1 MSLRLGDVAP
11 DFTADT
17 TQGKIKFHDWI
28 GSGWAILFSHP
39 RDFTPVCTTEL
50 GYVARLKPEFDKRN
64 VKAIGLSI
72 DPLNSHEGWA
82 KDIQETQG
90 QAPNFPII
98 ADPDKKVAD
107 LYGMIHPSHD
117 EVYTVRTVFVID
129 PQKKVRL
136 MITYPQTTGRNF
148 DEILR
153 VIDSLQLTDRHRVA
167 TPVNWKQGEDVI
179 IVPAVTD
186 EEAKAKFPNGWRA
199 LKPYLR
205 LTPQPKQPR
214 RRGHRPRSPAPRAM
228 TVPSGLR
235 ALRHRDFRVFFAGQA
250 VALVGSWM
258 QQVAQAWLV
267 LSLTNSPLRLGLVGS
282 LNFLPILLFALV
294 GGAVADRLPKRRLL
308 VLTQSLLFCQTL
320 TLALLIVTDH
330 VRYWHI
336 CVLALV
342 WGIANTIDL
351 PVRQAFVV
359 ELAGRADVTSAVALN
374 SAAFNVARIVG
385 PAAAGLLIA
394 RAGVAPAYFIN
405 AGAFVIVTVVLLTV
419 RARGA
424 PLPREIGTTL
434 GEEIREGLAYTLQ
447 TPRILI
453 LLAVLFVVS
462 LTVFN
467 FSIYVPLFARQVL
480 GLGPEGFGLLMAS
493 VGVGAV
499 GGALTLGARQAPPLA
514 LLFGTG
520 VLSCAGLVVMSTIGR
535 FGVAA
540 AALFVLGWIS
550 VMGGAGCQGALQ
562 PPAPGPPAGPIT
574 GPHTFIYGGVFP
586 FGAFTVGS
594 ISEHWGISW
603 AFRAAG
609 LFGLATLTL
618 VLFWWRRR
626 AREA

>member
-1 MSLRLGDVAP
+1 
-11 DFTADT
+11 
-17 TQGKIKFHDWI
+17 
-28 GSGWAILFSHP
+28 
-39 RDFTPVCTTEL
+39 
-50 GYVARLKPEFDKRN
+50 
-64 VKAIGLSI
+64 
-72 DPLNSHEGWA
+72 
-82 KDIQETQG
+82 
-90 QAPNFPII
+90 
-98 ADPDKKVAD
+98 
-107 LYGMIHPSHD
+107 
-117 EVYTVRTVFVID
+117 
-129 PQKKVRL
+129 
-136 MITYPQTTGRNF
+136 
-148 DEILR
+148 
-153 VIDSLQLTDRHRVA
+153 
-167 TPVNWKQGEDVI
+167 
-179 IVPAVTD
+179 
-186 EEAKAKFPNGWRA
+186 
-199 LKPYLR
+199 
-205 LTPQPKQPR
+205 
-214 RRGHRPRSPAPRAM
+214 M

-250 VALVGSWM
+250 VALVGAWM

-342 WGIANTIDL
+342 WGVANTIDL

-434 GEEIREGLAYTLQ
+434 GEEIREGLAYALR

-499 GGALTLGARQAPPLA
+499 GGALTLGARQAPSLA

-520 VLSCAGLVVMSTIGR
+520 FLSCAGLVVMSTIGR

-550 VMGGAGCQGALQ
+550 VMVVAGCQAALQ
-562 PPAPGPPAGPIT
+562 VAAPDRLRGRIMSL
-574 GPHTFIYGGVFP
+574 HTFIYGGAGGVARHA
-586 FGAFTVGS
+586 GALQL
-594 ISEHWGISW
+594 
-603 AFRAAG
+603 RPAG
-609 LFGLATLTL
+609 ARLGDAVARLLDL
-618 VLFWWRRR
+618 VLDHADDAPRLMVVRGRAIARPPHHRRDVEFRR
-626 AREA
+626 AVENVTPALPPGRPQILGRDRARIAHEPREQWRHAFGHTRGGRLLARDPIEIADEVVQGVGFGRRHRDLL